1 MAVSIRRKPGPVPKG
16 IRAQFTLRLPKDQL
30 EIYKQAADDAGLAL
44 GDYIA
49 ERLARV
55 HELPV
60 PEYVYRQRG
69 RPDRQLPMAI

>member
-1 MAVSIRRKPGPVPKG
+1 MAVTTRRKPGPVPKG
-16 IRAQFTLRLPKDQL
+16 ARAQFTLRLPADQL
-30 EIYKQAADDAGLAL
+30 EIYRQAAEDAGLAL

-49 ERLARV
+49 ERLAHV

-69 RPDRQLPMAI
+69 GTDQQLPMAM